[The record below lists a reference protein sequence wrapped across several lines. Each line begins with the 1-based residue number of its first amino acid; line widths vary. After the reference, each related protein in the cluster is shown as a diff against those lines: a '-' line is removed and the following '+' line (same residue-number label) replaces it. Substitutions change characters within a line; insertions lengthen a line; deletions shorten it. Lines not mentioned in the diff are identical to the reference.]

1 MMSQPE
7 RREGEAMQDRNARIA
22 RSLWRGVIAL
32 VAAALAASAAASA
45 RAATPEKPTQKATPK
60 TTQKSY
66 ATPEAAA
73 DALAAAIS
81 AQGNAALLEVL
92 GPKAKP
98 IIDSGDT
105 VADANAR
112 ERFEKAWTEAHAIE
126 TEGDAKA
133 TLDVGSDRWPFPVPI
148 VKEPSGWRFDTD
160 AGDDEILAR
169 RIGRNERS
177 AIQVC
182 LAYVD
187 AQREYYEADPDKD
200 GLLHYAS
207 RIASTQGKRD
217 GLYWPTKEGEPE
229 SPLGPEFAAAKQEG
243 YAPGKGAPYHGYRYR
258 ILTSQGPHAKGG
270 AYDYVARKQLFGGFA
285 LVAWPATWGSSGV
298 MTFLVNQDGVVF
310 EKDLGP
316 DTAKAVAKI
325 KSFDPDPSWKAVP
338 ESETAPDDVM

>member
-1 MMSQPE
+1 MLYRKARFVGAL
-7 RREGEAMQDRNARIA
+7 RRCGI
-22 RSLWRGVIAL
+22 
-32 VAAALAASAAASA
+32 ALAAAAFAASA
-45 RAATPEKPTQKATPK
+45 SAPARAADTQKPAQK
-60 TTQKSY
+60 TTQKTAQKAAPKATQKTY

-81 AQGNAALLEVL
+81 AEGNAALLEVL

-98 IIDSGDT
+98 IVDSGDP

-112 ERFEKAWTEAHAIE
+112 KRFEEAWAQAHAIE

-169 RIGRNERS
+169 RIGRNERG
-177 AIQVC
+177 AIQAC

-187 AQREYYEADPDKD
+187 AQDDYYRMDPDKD

-207 RIASTQGKRD
+207 RIASTPGKRD
-217 GLYWPTKEGEPE
+217 GLYYPTKEGEPE
-229 SPLGPEFAAAKQEG
+229 SPLGPLFVGAKQEG
-243 YAPGKGAPYHGYRYR
+243 YAPGKGEPYHGYRYR

-338 ESETAPDDVM
+338 ESDTAPDDET

>member
-1 MMSQPE
+1 MCSSDLA
-7 RREGEAMQDRNARIA
+7 GGI
-22 RSLWRGVIAL
+22 LGV
-32 VAAALAASAAASA
+32 LAASGVDVPWAIALGAAAIALGGALPA
-45 RAATPEKPTQKATPK
+45 RAKEAAQKPRPAPQKHYP
-60 TTQKSY
+60 
-66 ATPEAAA
+66 TPEAAA
-73 DALAAAIS
+73 DALAAAIA

-98 IIDSGDT
+98 IIDSGDP

-112 ERFEKAWTEAHAIE
+112 KRFEEAWAAAHAIQA
-126 TEGDAKA
+126 EGDAKA

-148 VKEPSGWRFDTD
+148 VKEASGWRFDTD

-207 RIASTQGKRD
+207 RIASTPGRRD
-217 GLYWPTKEGEPE
+217 GLYWPTKEGEPP

-243 YAPGKGAPYHGYRYR
+243 YAPGKGEPYHGYRYR

-270 AYDYVARKQLFGGFA
+270 AYDYVAKKELFGGFA
-285 LVAWPATWGSSGV
+285 LVAWPATWGTSGV

-338 ESETAPDDVM
+338 ESDTAPDDEM